1 MDEALV
7 IAAGSG
13 LAARGDR
20 VASPRL
26 GDDVLVA
33 EARAGSANAIRAL
46 VHRHWRSVH
55 RTAYLIVGDSAAAE
69 DVAQES
75 MLAAL
80 AALDRFDE
88 TRRIGP
94 WLNRIAVNNA
104 LKWIRSATRRREVS
118 AELVDLEGSAG
129 DESARREISDE
140 LFTALTALEPAQRA
154 VVVLRYLL
162 ECTPGEIAEVLDV
175 PRGTVNSRLRRAL
188 DRLGEELGE
197 VFP

>member
-13 LAARGDR
+13 IAARGGR
-20 VASPRL
+20 GASPRS

-33 EARAGSANAIRAL
+33 GARAGSTKAITAL
-46 VHRHWRSVH
+46 VHRHWSSVH
-55 RTAYLIVGDSAAAE
+55 RTAYLIVGDSSAAE

-118 AELVDLEGSAG
+118 AELVDLEGSADG
-129 DESARREISDE
+129 TSAHRQISDE
-140 LFTALTALEPAQRA
+140 LLTALRALEPDQRA

-162 ECTPGEIAEVLDV
+162 DCTPGEIAEVLDV

-188 DRLGEELGE
+188 DRLGAELGE